1 MDEIPDPPSYEK
13 IQAIGKQVYGTDC
26 FRTTLNNTADH
37 EIYIPSCDDEGYITV
52 PAKGQLIVMRTPEG
66 YRNLKEGE

>member
-13 IQAIGKQVYGTDC
+13 IQAIGSQVYGTTE
-26 FRTTLNNTADH
+26 FRTTLHNTA
-37 EIYIPSCDDEGYITV
+37 EYEMSIPSCDEEGFITI
-52 PAKGQLIVMRTPEG
+52 PANSQVIVMRTPEG